1 MKTLRI
7 SENAHRKLT
16 RWLGQMMA
24 HSGKAK
30 TYSDVIEAL
39 VSQAVL
45 LSPELVERIDEF
57 IEANKKLG
65 YVTREEFLREA
76 VNEKLT
82 RPLRTREQN
91 NEGSY

>member
-7 SENAHRKLT
+7 SDSAHRKLT

-24 HSGKAK
+24 ESGKAK

-57 IEANKKLG
+57 IEGNKKLG
-65 YVTREEFLREA
+65 YVAREEFLREA
-76 VNEKLT
+76 ANE
-82 RPLRTREQN
+82 RLRNLRRQKKADLVLHA
-91 NEGSY
+91 

>member
-7 SENAHRKLT
+7 SENAHRELT

-24 HSGKAK
+24 QSGKAK

-45 LSPELVERIDEF
+45 LSPELVERVDEF

-65 YVTREEFLREA
+65 YMTREEFLREA

-82 RPLRTREQN
+82 RPFGTREQS

>member
-7 SENAHRKLT
+7 SDSAHRELT

-24 HSGKAK
+24 ESGKAK

-57 IEANKKLG
+57 IEGNKKLG
-65 YVTREEFLREA
+65 YVAREEFLREA

-82 RPLRTREQN
+82 RPQGARKQS
-91 NEGSY
+91 NEGSD

>member
-7 SENAHRKLT
+7 SENAHRELT

-24 HSGKAK
+24 ESGKAK

-57 IEANKKLG
+57 IEGNKKLG
-65 YVTREEFLREA
+65 YVAREEFLREA
-76 VNEKLT
+76 ANE
-82 RPLRTREQN
+82 RLRNLRRQKKADLVLHA
-91 NEGSY
+91 

>member
-7 SENAHRKLT
+7 SENAHRELT

-82 RPLRTREQN
+82 RPVGTKEQS
-91 NEGSY
+91 NEG